1 MLDVYASFHLCIIVR
16 SPCPTEFVHAVKEG
30 RKAVHPLIHG
40 GCLLLTY
47 FSIKYFVILL

>member
-16 SPCPTEFVHAVKEG
+16 SLCPTEFVHAVKEG